1 MVKFRVQGTRE
12 ANEQAQ
18 KFLEACE
25 RRGEIK
31 ILSVSDPYANR
42 GNSKYER
49 VYAEI
54 EINHTQTGGEV

>member
-1 MVKFRVQGTRE
+1 MVKIRIQGTRE

-54 EINHTQTGGEV
+54 EINCSQTGGQV

>member
-1 MVKFRVQGTRE
+1 MVKIRIQGTRE

-54 EINHTQTGGEV
+54 ENNHPQTGGEV

>member
-1 MVKFRVQGTRE
+1 MVKIRIQGTRE

-18 KFLEACE
+18 KVLEACE

-49 VYAEI
+49 
-54 EINHTQTGGEV
+54 

>member
-1 MVKFRVQGTRE
+1 MVKIRIQGTRE
-12 ANEQAQ
+12 ENEQAK
-18 KFLEACE
+18 KFLDACE
-25 RRGEIK
+25 RIGEIE

-54 EINHTQTGGEV
+54 EINRSQTGGKQ